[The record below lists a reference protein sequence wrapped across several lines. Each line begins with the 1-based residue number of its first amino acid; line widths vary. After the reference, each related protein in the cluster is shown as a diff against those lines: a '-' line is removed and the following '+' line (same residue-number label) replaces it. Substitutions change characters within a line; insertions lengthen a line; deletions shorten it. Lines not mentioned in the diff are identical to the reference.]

1 MFFSPLRDAQVPQAD
16 CLYLGGGYPEL
27 YADALEKNSSMRGSI
42 RAAVQRGVPVF
53 AECGGFMY
61 LNALLD
67 GREMCG
73 VLGGEC
79 FDCGKLVR
87 FGYCTLKLKRDC
99 LLGPAG
105 GELRAHEFHYY
116 DCTENG
122 SDAAAVR
129 GGGKP
134 SLPGR
139 GRKACGGVSA
149 RSLLRKSCLRGTL
162 LPRLS
167 KPPRK
172 AGCGAKIAEKE
183 SNVLI
188 FAGRCK
194 KMVKSVCKAGE
205 NMFEAMPYDEE
216 KYQRAKNIGTNLQNL
231 CTAWGCLRSSSAASR
246 GCPMRAA

>member
-42 RAAVQRGVPVF
+42 RSAVQRGVPVF

-105 GELRAHEFHYY
+105 AELRAHEFHYY

-122 SDAAAVR
+122 SDAVAVR
-129 GGGKP
+129 GGESRP
-134 SLPGR
+134 
-139 GRKACGGVSA
+139 
-149 RSLLRKSCLRGTL
+149 CL
-162 LPRLS
+162 
-167 KPPRK
+167 
-172 AGCGAKIAEKE
+172 
-183 SNVLI
+183 V
-188 FAGRCK
+188 
-194 KMVKSVCKAGE
+194 AGE
-205 NMFEAMPYDEE
+205 RLAAGFPHIHFYGNLACAEHFYRACLNFRE
-216 KYQRAKNIGTNLQNL
+216 KRD
-231 CTAWGCLRSSSAASR
+231 AAQK
-246 GCPMRAA
+246 